1 MRRLKIAVE
10 PNVSLIG
17 VSMRTWVCIVMVLF
31 SPLAIS
37 CQCGD
42 QNIVESVGDADF
54 IYIGTVIE
62 SKLNDDGSI
71 SNTVVAEERLKG
83 APTSFSFTNETI
95 EKSLCAQ
102 SSSVGERYIIF
113 GRRNILTH
121 MSACSST
128 QAMYLYGEE
137 GYKKIIE
144 AVLKEA
150 KKS

>member
-1 MRRLKIAVE
+1 
-10 PNVSLIG
+10 
-17 VSMRTWVCIVMVLF
+17 MRTWVCIVIALF

-42 QNIVESVGDADF
+42 QDIAESVRAADF
-54 IYIGTVIE
+54 IYIGTIIE

-71 SNTVVAEERLKG
+71 SNTVLAEERLKG
-83 APTSFSFTNETI
+83 TPTSFGFTNATL
-95 EKSLCAQ
+95 KTSLCAQ
-102 SSSVGERYIIF
+102 PSSVGERYIIF
-113 GRRNILTH
+113 AKRNVLAH

-128 QAMYLYGEE
+128 QAMYFYGEE

-150 KKS
+150 KQKS